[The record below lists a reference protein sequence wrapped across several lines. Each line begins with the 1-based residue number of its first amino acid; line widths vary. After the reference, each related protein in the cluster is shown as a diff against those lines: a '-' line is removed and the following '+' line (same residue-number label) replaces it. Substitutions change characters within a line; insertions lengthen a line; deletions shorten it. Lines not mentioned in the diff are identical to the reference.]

1 MRYLIKTN
9 LHMKLG
15 TDKFLPGSCGL
26 RVGAV
31 LADDATAQ
39 FSSAYGQQIA
49 ELSNTSQPQFE
60 VNERQDHN
68 KISQPLHIEIP
79 QPSRDDLTIR
89 EETY

>member
-1 MRYLIKTN
+1 MRCLIKTN

-49 ELSNTSQPQFE
+49 ELSYDGQPRLE
-60 VNERQDHN
+60 ASREQDHN
-68 KISQPLHIEIP
+68 KIHQPLHIEIP
-79 QPSRDDLTIR
+79 QPIRDDPAIR

>member
-49 ELSNTSQPQFE
+49 ELSSISQPQLE
-60 VNERQDHN
+60 VNEGQDHN

-79 QPSRDDLTIR
+79 QPIRGDLTIK

>member
-15 TDKFLPGSCGL
+15 IDKFLPGSCGL

-49 ELSNTSQPQFE
+49 EMSNTSQPQFE
-60 VNERQDHN
+60 VNEGQDHN
-68 KISQPLHIEIP
+68 KMSQPLRIEIP
-79 QPSRDDLTIR
+79 
-89 EETY
+89 

>member
-15 TDKFLPGSCGL
+15 TDKFLSGSCGL

-49 ELSNTSQPQFE
+49 ELSCADQAKLE
-60 VNERQDHN
+60 VNEGRDHN
-68 KISQPLHIEIP
+68 KIRQPLPIEIP
-79 QPSRDDLTIR
+79 QPIRDDPTIR

>member
-49 ELSNTSQPQFE
+49 ELSYAGQRRLEANME
-60 VNERQDHN
+60 QDHN
-68 KISQPLHIEIP
+68 KTCQPLHIEIP
-79 QPSRDDLTIR
+79 QPIKNDPAVR
-89 EETY
+89 EETD